1 MVSDRPSDATVRLA
15 RHLGLKAPVLQ
26 ALQEGLGQGESPVY
40 LRAAA
45 PRLAGQFPHAFGFE
59 VLLERLRR
67 GEALERRRANM
78 LRLLA
83 GKQGTLDAASQELLE
98 TSMDDGQLDDLSAMI
113 QQMPRAPKPVDA
125 AEASAG
131 EDAAETPVAAEA
143 VAESCEEEETEEEAS
158 PEDLDPKE
166 VFLTRL
172 DQDAKL
178 NSQVQQCFLRQGTL
192 AVVARGEGEELKR
205 FASLLKEAAPIS
217 TFDASAYLHLRRGE
231 KAHALQLEFDLPAKE
246 LLALF
251 DSVGGYPP
259 QEKESYRLL
268 FQQAIRE
275 RMLPKMVQ
283 RLRGQWKQ
291 LGEDLALQ
299 NGWEHVERALDRG
312 QHEGPVLGVSRG
324 RRGRLILALITA
336 REQAPE
342 ILELDPKAEDLSS
355 KATAFLGEHRP
366 QVIGLQADSA
376 TRGSLQK
383 MVKAVEGWKPRMA
396 MVPLAVVKTMLRE
409 VARRP
414 FEALLGHEERQAFLT
429 AELVQ
434 NPRAAAFH
442 TPHVVRAFVPNRGEI
457 NPRLL
462 DEFETTF
469 LRSLLAARGA
479 DANTA
484 SLHVLSLVPGLD
496 AYATIAERSTAP
508 YRSLEDLRER
518 LGLQGPAWRATACLL
533 RVRGGDEPLDAK
545 ALHPR
550 YYAPLRAALAAA
562 EMSLADVLKDSG
574 KLQQLDWSLF
584 THPAERDGAVQR
596 IRDGLGKAKRGRLR
610 APGNAS
616 RGRSLE
622 TLRVGESFQ
631 GTVRSLADYGAF
643 VDIGAERDGLVHV
656 SHCAPRF
663 LKHPSE
669 ALEEGQAIAVRILEV
684 DLGKRKIRLSAL
696 TEEDEAAREAAR
708 KERSGGGGRGGS
720 GSSGG
725 PGGGG
730 GGRGGSGG
738 GRGGPGGGRGGRREG
753 GSGGRGKREDYG
765 PDPRRK
771 KKEEIDPT
779 NPFFVFFQQ
788 QKEQEEGSSGAAKT
802 E

>member
-26 ALQEGLGQGESPVY
+26 ALQNGLERGEYPVY

-67 GEALERRRANM
+67 GESVERRRAN
-78 LRLLA
+78 LERLLE
-83 GKQGTLDAASQELLE
+83 GREGELDAAAKEVLE
-98 TSMDDGQLDDLSAMI
+98 TTMDEGQLDDLSAMI
-113 QQMPRAPKPVDA
+113 HGMPRAAKPAV
-125 AEASAG
+125 EG
-131 EDAAETPVAAEA
+131 E
-143 VAESCEEEETEEEAS
+143 ESSSEEAPAEEAAS
-158 PEDLDPKE
+158 EEPAADADPQQA
-166 VFLTRL
+166 FLNRL
-172 DQDAKL
+172 QQDP
-178 NSQVQQCFLRQGTL
+178 SFSGQVQQCFLQHGTV
-192 AVVARGEGEELKR
+192 AVVARGEGDELKR
-205 FASLLKEAAPIS
+205 FASLLHEPRPMNS
-217 TFDASAYLHLRRGE
+217 LDAGNYLHLRRGE
-231 KAHALQLEFDLPAKE
+231 KAHALSLVFDLPAKE

-251 DSVGGYPP
+251 DRVGGYPV
-259 QEKESYRLL
+259 QEKEKYRVI
-268 FQQAIRE
+268 FQDAVRE
-275 RMLPKMVQ
+275 TMLPKMVQ
-283 RLRGQWKQ
+283 RMRANWKQ

-299 NGWEHVERALDRG
+299 QGWEHVERGLDRG
-312 QHEGPVLGVSRG
+312 QHDGPVLGVSRG
-324 RRGRLILALITA
+324 RRGRLILALMAA
-336 REQAPE
+336 RDQAPTV
-342 ILELDPKAEDLSS
+342 LELDPKAEDLAQSVS
-355 KATAFLGEHRP
+355 TFLGEARP
-366 QVIGLQADSA
+366 AVVGLQADSA
-376 TRGSLQK
+376 TRNSVQK
-383 MVKAVEGWKPRMA
+383 VTKAVEGWKPRLA

-442 TPHVVRAFVPNRGEI
+442 TPHIVRAFVTNRGEI

-484 SLHVLSLVPGLD
+484 SMHVLSLVPGLD
-496 AYATIAERSTAP
+496 AYAAVAERSTAP

-518 LGLQGPAWRATACLL
+518 LGLSGPAWNAAACLL

-545 ALHPR
+545 ALHPQ
-550 YYAPLRAALAAA
+550 YYSPLRNALAAS
-562 EMSLADVLKDSG
+562 EMSLGDLIKEPG
-574 KLQQLDWSLF
+574 KANQLDWSFLED
-584 THPAERDGAVQR
+584 ERERQGTIQR
-596 IRDGLGKAKRGRLR
+596 VRDGLGKAKRGRMR
-610 APGNAS
+610 APGASS

-669 ALEEGQAIAVRILEV
+669 ALEEGQEVEVRVLEV

-696 TEEDEAAREAAR
+696 SEADEAAREAER
-708 KERSGGGGRGGS
+708 KERAANRGGN
-720 GSSGG
+720 
-725 PGGGG
+725 
-730 GGRGGSGG
+730 RGQGGG
-738 GRGGPGGGRGGRREG
+738 GRGGPGGGKGGRGGGRRDG
-753 GSGGRGKREDYG
+753 RSGGRGRREDFG
-765 PDPRRK
+765 PDPRA
-771 KKEEIDPT
+771 KKEEFDPT
-779 NPFFVFFQQ
+779 NPFYVFFQQ
-788 QKEQEEGSSGAAKT
+788 QQEQEKQGNSEAKSKD
-802 E
+802 